1 MQMPEGGDD
10 RLVGVLLFL
19 TLHLRMLLLV
29 ATFAAV
35 IVYQNELVSAYLANA
50 QVRLCVC
57 PS

>member
-1 MQMPEGGDD
+1 MPEGGDD